1 MVGPLWKL
9 WNSISKY
16 NIAQWQIQYLWV
28 QMKLSFCLKVI
39 NGSIL
44 FILSLC
50 HWILTVIRILNEIS
64 ITNNVMTLKEWKVL
78 SITLINYKSYH
89 YYFFI
94 RYNYQWNTKVKLCHQ
109 IILSDNNC
117 ICTNNYYSPGADPGG
132 GGTSGACPPPKKN
145 WKKYDFLA

>member
-1 MVGPLWKL
+1 
-9 WNSISKY
+9 
-16 NIAQWQIQYLWV
+16 
-28 QMKLSFCLKVI
+28 MKLSFCLKVI

-132 GGTSGACPPPKKN
+132 RGHTRCMPPPPKKFGKN
-145 WKKYDFLA
+145 MIFWHKIVIFHTKYPKNIRASLRSVPFF